1 MYPTSKQADYTEAK
15 KELDAAIAKK
25 KAEAAKLQEA
35 LRHMP
40 VARRRAGAL
49 RGVWAGSLGFGGFM
63 TFLIGGAYAGVYV
76 EPLRQFWYWWPSV
89 GVAADVLKLGLIW
102 VACLIV
108 AGVARNLRRRG
119 LNRALNALDAG
130 LAEL

>member
-1 MYPTSKQADYTEAK
+1 MYPTTKEQDYEQAKEEVEEALATK
-15 KELDAAIAKK
+15 KH
-25 KAEAAKLQEA
+25 EAARLEEA

-40 VARRRAGAL
+40 MARRRAGAL
-49 RGVWAGSLGFGGFM
+49 RGVWFGSFGVGGFM
-63 TFLIGGAYAGVYV
+63 SLLIGGAYLGFYV

-89 GVAADVLKLGLIW
+89 GMAADVLKLGLIW

-108 AGVARNLRRRG
+108 ANVARNLRKRG
-119 LNRALNALDAG
+119 LKRALASLDAG